1 MIRDDIKTALVSA
14 MKGGDKEATQTIR
27 LIQSAIK
34 NRDIELRTAAQAP
47 DDDALITEVLQ
58 KMIKQRRESVDLY
71 RKGNREELA
80 AKEEAEIAVI
90 ERFLPAQMDDAE
102 AGAAVQAII
111 AELGASSMKDMGRV
125 MGVVKERHASSI
137 EPARASALVRAALVT
152 AMKGGDKAATGTI
165 RLIQSAIKNRD
176 IELRTATTQPD
187 DDLLV
192 TEVLQKMIKQ
202 RRESVDLY
210 RKGNREELAA
220 KEEAEIAVIER
231 FLPAQM
237 DDAEAGAAV
246 QAIIA
251 ELGASSM
258 KDMGRVMGVVKERH
272 ASSIEPARASALVRA
287 ALAG

>member
-1 MIRDDIKTALVSA
+1 MIRDEIKAALVSA

-34 NRDIELRTAAQAP
+34 NRDIELRTA
-47 DDDALITEVLQ
+47 
-58 KMIKQRRESVDLY
+58 S
-71 RKGNREELA
+71 
-80 AKEEAEIAVI
+80 
-90 ERFLPAQMDDAE
+90 
-102 AGAAVQAII
+102 
-111 AELGASSMKDMGRV
+111 
-125 MGVVKERHASSI
+125 
-137 EPARASALVRAALVT
+137 
-152 AMKGGDKAATGTI
+152 
-165 RLIQSAIKNRD
+165 
-176 IELRTATTQPD
+176 TTPD

-237 DDAEAGAAV
+237 DDAEAEAAV

-258 KDMGRVMGVVKERH
+258 KDMGKVMAEVKSRH
-272 ASSIEPARASALVRA
+272 ASSIEPARASALVKG
-287 ALAG
+287 LLSD